1 MSFFLLFSVESF
13 FPRTTPMLR
22 VPRPNLISFTGTLLE
37 VMMICMILM
46 IWKDRNCHNII
57 FIIWKFMTPVILG
70 DLASAIAVTVLEEND
85 RNLFYFKIWN
95 FQLKFSVTAI
105 NNIDVTGTMEVP
117 WRSLRSPLNFWRYHI
132 SHLAILY
139 QNQMTSF
146 HFKIISNH
154 QFHLLCRHSVCWR
167 FRWP

>member
-1 MSFFLLFSVESF
+1 
-13 FPRTTPMLR
+13 
-22 VPRPNLISFTGTLLE
+22 
-37 VMMICMILM
+37 
-46 IWKDRNCHNII
+46 
-57 FIIWKFMTPVILG
+57 MTPVILG

-95 FQLKFSVTAI
+95 FQLKFALAAI
-105 NNIDVTGTMEVP
+105 NNIDVTGTMEVQ

-154 QFHLLCRHSVCWR
+154 PIHLCRH
-167 FRWP
+167 WPDMTKGWNLVPSKIILSIKEAADEAEEEVESKSEDGASDAKVDFEVIDALLDVIDLDE